1 MRRVIQRWESMA
13 AFGNA
18 VVTADIFSL
27 ASAKKIAA
35 VNISWNEKLYSD
47 IAFIC
52 PFAFFLTGVTIFYFV
67 FVV

>member
-35 VNISWNEKLYSD
+35 VKTS
-47 IAFIC
+47 
-52 PFAFFLTGVTIFYFV
+52 
-67 FVV
+67 